1 MPILMQKGGRTLGDL
16 GRAIRRLDEDVTT
29 LGTKRRSHRLRKSI
43 NTLEELGT
51 SFNTELELL

>member
-1 MPILMQKGGRTLGDL
+1 MQKGGRTLGDL

-29 LGTKRRSHRLRKSI
+29 LGTKRRSHRLRKSV